1 MASLGFGPY
10 QKPKRMPKGRGVG
23 KMGSLN
29 ISGEG
34 GQVADPTLARGPKTI
49 RISTQHLKM
58 RRKMP

>member
-1 MASLGFGPY
+1 
-10 QKPKRMPKGRGVG
+10 
-23 KMGSLN
+23 MGSLN